1 MEDDN
6 DNGLDEEYKTLQTR
20 AKVYHLKIRNKAEI
34 SPSTSKTKGVNRQQY
49 FLKCY
54 NHHTVKTWSAEND
67 NCSNCIL
74 FQPAVLPMVDF
85 QL

>member
-20 AKVYHLKIRNKAEI
+20 AKVYHLKIENEAEI
-34 SPSTSKTKGVNRQQY
+34 SPSTSKTKRVNRQQY

-54 NHHTVKTWSAEND
+54 NIT
-67 NCSNCIL
+67 
-74 FQPAVLPMVDF
+74 Q
-85 QL
+85 